1 MVIDQF
7 SSGLSALSIGS
18 SAVPPASRKVCEHYK
33 KPSDSSMTETA
44 CDLLSPLVINDEA
57 FTIVDLSKML
67 DHQQLAKLPYSI
79 RILLENVARCSPQSL
94 PSVLARAIGQGPDCE
109 VPFQPNRL
117 MFHDTTCLPALADF
131 AGMRDVVAEL
141 GGDPQ
146 AMNPLI
152 PAVLTIDHSV
162 IVERF
167 AQADAVEQNLDI
179 DFRRNSER
187 YRFIKWAQKSLDNF
201 GVIPPGTG
209 IIHQMNM
216 EALAQVVWE
225 TPGENG
231 ERLLHPDDMVA
242 TDSHTPMINAI
253 GVLGWGVGGLEGQ
266 AAMVGEPVPISF
278 PKVIGIRVT
287 NALRPGVT
295 ATDLSL
301 HVAEILRKRSVVGK
315 FVEFTGPGLSTLSWA
330 ARGTVSN
337 MAPEYGATVV
347 FFPFDDETLAYLALS
362 GRPAKLRE
370 QVVGYMSAQPLWRR
384 DELPEPEFDELIEL
398 DLASIE
404 PSVAG
409 PHQPHQR
416 QPLSKAGASFHE
428 EVLGAGKLIDAPQ
441 AQRFLEPSFGESI
454 THGAVV
460 MSAITS
466 CTNTANPAQMIQA
479 GLLARKARSLG
490 LQRKPWVK
498 TSLSPGSQVV
508 ADYLAEAGLLED
520 FSALGFDLAGFG
532 CMTCIGNSGKLEEHV
547 ETFADQGL
555 KGVVVLSGNRN
566 FEGRVNPKVPAGYL
580 ASPALC
586 VAYAIA
592 GTIDIDLTSQPLA
605 EDAEGNAVY
614 LHDLMPSDAEIAAQV
629 AEVVK
634 PEFFQQRLATVWEG
648 THHWQALS
656 AEGSVQFPWSPESTY
671 LRRPQYLADI
681 QAEPKASLAISGAR
695 ALMVLGDNVTTDHI
709 SPAGAIP
716 ANSLAGQWLLE
727 RGEDPQDLNQYS
739 TRRSNH
745 EVMLR
750 GAFTNKSVKN
760 RLLGESQP
768 GQGAWAWNADHSEC
782 LPLYEAAKSYAAQN
796 TPMVVF
802 AGINYGAGSSRD
814 WAAKAQALLGVKAVV
829 AQSIERIHR
838 SNLIGMGVLPL
849 VFQPG
854 QCADDLRLNG
864 SEQFDFVG
872 LDELVV
878 GENPI
883 SLIIRRAEGHRDE
896 VKVIARIDS
905 QQEVRYLSNGG
916 VLPFVIRKVVART
929 RR

>member
-1 MVIDQF
+1 
-7 SSGLSALSIGS
+7 
-18 SAVPPASRKVCEHYK
+18 
-33 KPSDSSMTETA
+33 MTETA
-44 CDLLSPLVINDEA
+44 CDLFSPLVINDEA

-67 DHQQLAKLPYSI
+67 DHDQLAKLPYSI
-79 RILLENVARCSPQSL
+79 RILLENVARCSPQAL
-94 PSVLARAIGQGPDCE
+94 RSVLARAIGQGPDCE

-167 AQADAVEQNLDI
+167 AEADAVEQNLDI

-216 EALAQVVWE
+216 EALAHVVWQ
-225 TPGENG
+225 TPGANG

-301 HVAEILRKRSVVGK
+301 HVAEILRQRSVVGK

-347 FFPFDDETLAYLALS
+347 FFPFDNETLAYLELS
-362 GRPAKLRE
+362 GRSAKLRE
-370 QVVGYMSAQPLWRR
+370 QVVSYMSAQPLWRR

-416 QPLSKAGASFHE
+416 QPLSRAGASFHE

-441 AQRFLEPSFGESI
+441 EQRFFEPSFGQPI

-547 ETFADQGL
+547 EAFADQGL

-592 GTIDIDLTSQPLA
+592 GSIDVDLTTQPLA
-605 EDAEGNAVY
+605 TDAEGQPVY
-614 LHDLMPSDAEIAAQV
+614 LHDLMPSDTEITAQV
-629 AEVVK
+629 ARVVK
-634 PEFFQQRLATVWEG
+634 PEFFQQRLATVWDG

-656 AEGSVQFPWSPESTY
+656 AEGSVQFPWSPQSTY

-681 QAEPKASLAISGAR
+681 QAEPKASLAINGAR

-782 LPLYEAAKSYAAQN
+782 LPLYEAAKSYAAQH

-854 QCADDLRLNG
+854 KSVDDLRLEGN
-864 SEQFDFVG
+864 EQFDFIG

-878 GENPI
+878 GQNEI
-883 SLIIRRAEGHRDE
+883 GLIIRRADGRRDE
-896 VKVIARIDS
+896 VTVIARIDS

-929 RR
+929 RQ

>member
-1 MVIDQF
+1 MTQTARDLMSTLEIDRTQF
-7 SSGLSALSIGS
+7 AYIDL
-18 SAVPPASRKVCEHYK
+18 K
-33 KPSDSSMTETA
+33 K
-44 CDLLSPLVINDEA
+44 LLS
-57 FTIVDLSKML
+57 TS
-67 DHQQLAKLPYSI
+67 QLQRLPYSI
-79 RILLENVARCSPQSL
+79 RILLENVARCSPEAL
-94 PSVLARAIGQGPDCE
+94 ESVLARAIGDGPDCE

-141 GGDPQ
+141 GGDPS

-162 IVERF
+162 IVESY
-167 AQADAVEQNLDI
+167 ADADAVEQNLDI

-216 EALAQVVWE
+216 EALAKVVWE
-225 TPGENG
+225 SRTDDGR
-231 ERLLHPDDMVA
+231 RLLHPDDMVA

-278 PKVIGIRVT
+278 PQVIGIRVT

-315 FVEFTGPGLSTLSWA
+315 FVEFTGPGLSTLGWA

-347 FFPFDDETLAYLALS
+347 FFPFDDQTHSYMQLS
-362 GRPAKLRE
+362 GRSPELCLQAAT
-370 QVVGYMSAQPLWRR
+370 YMHAQDLYRSN
-384 DELPEPEFDELIEL
+384 ELPEPSFDELIDL

-409 PHQPHQR
+409 PYQPHQR
-416 QPLSKAGASFHE
+416 QALSKSGSSFRD
-428 EVLGAGKLIDAPQ
+428 EVLGGGNLIAGPSVEQ
-441 AQRFLEPSFGESI
+441 YFEPSFGEPI

-460 MSAITS
+460 ISAITS

-479 GLLARKARSLG
+479 GLLARNARRLG
-490 LQRKPWVK
+490 LNRKPWVK

-508 ADYLAEAGLLED
+508 SDYLAEAGLLED

-547 ETFADQGL
+547 EVFADQGL

-586 VAYAIA
+586 VAFAIA
-592 GTIDIDLTSQPLA
+592 GTIEVDLTSEPLGH
-605 EDAEGNAVY
+605 DGKGNPVF
-614 LHDLMPSDAEIAAQV
+614 LHDLLPSDEEVAALAAQ
-629 AEVVK
+629 VVK
-634 PEFFQQRLATVWEG
+634 PEFFQQRLATVWNG

-656 AEGSVQFPWSPESTY
+656 AEGSVQFPWDPRSTY

-681 QAEPKASLAISGAR
+681 QAEPKTSLAIKGAR
-695 ALMVLGDNVTTDHI
+695 PLMVLGDNVTTDHI

-716 ANSLAGQWLLE
+716 ASSLAGQWLLE

-750 GAFTNKSVKN
+750 GAFTNKTVKN
-760 RLLGESQP
+760 QLLGESQP
-768 GQGAWAWNADHSEC
+768 GSGGWAWNADHSEC
-782 LPLYEAAKSYAAQN
+782 LPLYEAAQTYAG
-796 TPMVVF
+796 TPMIMF

-829 AQSIERIHR
+829 ARSIERIHR

-849 VFQPG
+849 VFKQG
-854 QCADDLRLNG
+854 QSVADLNLDG
-864 SEQFDFVG
+864 SEHFDFVG

-878 GENPI
+878 GENRI
-883 SLIIRRAEGHRDE
+883 GLEVVRVDGARDQFE
-896 VKVIARIDS
+896 LIARFDS
-905 QQEVRYLSNGG
+905 LQEIRYLTNGG
-916 VLPFVIRKVVART
+916 VLPYVIRKVVKRT
-929 RR
+929 RG

>member
-1 MVIDQF
+1 MANHND
-7 SSGLSALSIGS
+7 
-18 SAVPPASRKVCEHYK
+18 K
-33 KPSDSSMTETA
+33 KPSDTRMTDTA
-44 CDLLSPLVINDEA
+44 RDLMSTLEIDQAQFVYIDLKKLLSA
-57 FTIVDLSKML
+57 S
-67 DHQQLAKLPYSI
+67 QLQRLPYSI
-79 RILLENVARCSPQSL
+79 RILLENVARCTPDAL
-94 PSVLARAIGQGPDCE
+94 APVLARAIGQGPDCE

-141 GGDPQ
+141 GGDPS
-146 AMNPLI
+146 AMNPQI

-162 IVERF
+162 IVERY
-167 AQADAVEQNLDI
+167 AEVDAVEQNLDI

-216 EALAQVVWE
+216 EALAKVVWE
-225 TPGENG
+225 SRTEDGQ
-231 ERLLHPDDMVA
+231 RLLHPDDMVA

-266 AAMVGEPVPISF
+266 AAMVGEPVPINF
-278 PKVIGIRVT
+278 PKVIGLRVV

-301 HVAEILRKRSVVGK
+301 HVAEILRQRSVVGK
-315 FVEFTGPGLSTLSWA
+315 FVEFTGPGLSSLGWA
-330 ARGTVSN
+330 ARGTVAN

-347 FFPFDDETLAYLALS
+347 FFPFDDQTLDYLQLT
-362 GRPAKLRE
+362 GRSAELCL
-370 QVVGYMSAQPLWRR
+370 QAATYMHTQGLHRR
-384 DELPEPEFDELIEL
+384 DDLPEPEFDELIEL
-398 DLASIE
+398 DLTSIE

-409 PHQPHQR
+409 PYQPHQR
-416 QPLSKAGASFHE
+416 QPLSAAGASFRE
-428 EVLGAGKLIDAPQ
+428 QVLGGANLIAGPSEQ
-441 AQRFLEPSFGESI
+441 QFFEPTFKTPIS
-454 THGAVV
+454 HGAVV
-460 MSAITS
+460 LSAITS

-479 GLLARKARSLG
+479 GLLARNARRLG

-508 ADYLAEAGLLED
+508 ADYLAEADLLQD

-532 CMTCIGNSGKLEEHV
+532 CMTCIGNSGKLEAHV
-547 ETFADQGL
+547 EAFADQGL

-586 VAYAIA
+586 VAFAIA
-592 GTIDIDLTSQPLA
+592 GRIDTDLTREALG
-605 EDAEGNAVY
+605 EDANGKPIY
-614 LHDLMPSDAEIAAQV
+614 LHDLMPSDNEV
-629 AEVVK
+629 AGLVTQVVK
-634 PEFFQQRLATVWEG
+634 PEFFRQRLATVWEG

-656 AEGSVQFPWSPESTY
+656 AEGSVQFPWDAASTY
-671 LRRPQYLADI
+671 LRRPQYLAEVKA
-681 QAEPKASLAISGAR
+681 QANPSLAIHSAR

-716 ANSLAGQWLLE
+716 ADSLAGQWLLE

-750 GAFTNKSVKN
+750 GAFTNKSVRN
-760 RLLGESQP
+760 RLVGDLQP
-768 GQGAWAWNADHSEC
+768 GVGAWAWNADHSQC
-782 LPLYEAAKSYAAQN
+782 LPLFEAAQSYAG
-796 TPMVVF
+796 TPLVVF

-814 WAAKAQALLGVKAVV
+814 WAAKAQALLGVRAVV
-829 AQSIERIHR
+829 ARSIERIHR

-849 VFQPG
+849 LFPQG
-854 QCADDLRLNG
+854 QGVDDLQLDG
-864 SEQFDFVG
+864 SERFDFIG
-872 LDELVV
+872 LDELTV
-878 GENPI
+878 GENR
-883 SLIIRRAEGHRDE
+883 IRLQILRADGRRDE
-896 VKVIARIDS
+896 AELVARLDS
-905 QQEVRYLSNGG
+905 QQEIRYLANGG
-916 VLPFVIRKVVART
+916 VLPYVIRKVVQRT
-929 RR
+929 RA

>member
-1 MVIDQF
+1 
-7 SSGLSALSIGS
+7 
-18 SAVPPASRKVCEHYK
+18 
-33 KPSDSSMTETA
+33 MTETA
-44 CDLLSPLVINDEA
+44 CDLFSPLVIKDDA
-57 FTIVDLSKML
+57 FTIIDLSKML
-67 DHQQLAKLPYSI
+67 DHDQLAKLPYSI
-79 RILLENVARCSPQSL
+79 RILLENVARCSPQAL

-162 IVERF
+162 IVERY
-167 AQADAVEQNLDI
+167 AEADAVEQNLDI

-225 TPGENG
+225 SRGENG

-287 NALRPGVT
+287 NSLLPGVT

-347 FFPFDDETLAYLALS
+347 FFPFDNETLAYLELS
-362 GRPAKLRE
+362 GRSAKLRE
-370 QVVGYMSAQPLWRR
+370 QVIAYMSKQPLWRR
-384 DELPEPEFDELIEL
+384 DELQEPQFDELIEL

-416 QPLSKAGASFHE
+416 QPLSNAAASFRD
-428 EVLGAGKLIDAPQ
+428 EVLGGGKLINAPQ
-441 AQRFLEPSFGESI
+441 EQSFNEPSFGQAI

-479 GLLARKARSLG
+479 GLLARKARALG

-508 ADYLAEAGLLED
+508 ADYLAEANLLED

-592 GTIDIDLTSQPLA
+592 GTIDIDLTSQPLG
-605 EDAEGNAVY
+605 EDSNGNLVY
-614 LHDLMPSDAEIAAQV
+614 LHDLMPSEAEIAAQV
-629 AEVVK
+629 AQVVK
-634 PEFFQQRLATVWEG
+634 PEFFQHRLATVWDG

-681 QAEPKASLAISGAR
+681 QADPKASLAISGAR

-716 ANSLAGQWLLE
+716 ASSLAGKWLLE

-760 RLLGESQP
+760 RLLGEQQP
-768 GQGAWAWNADHSEC
+768 GLGAWAWNADHSEC
-782 LPLYEAAKSYAAQN
+782 LPLYEAAKSYAAQQ

-849 VFQPG
+849 VFKAG
-854 QCADDLRLNG
+854 QSVDDLQLDG
-864 SEQFDFVG
+864 SEQFDFLG
-872 LDELVV
+872 LDDLTV
-878 GENPI
+878 GENVI
-883 SLIIRRAEGHRDE
+883 ALNIHRADGRCDQFE
-896 VKVIARIDS
+896 VIARVDS
-905 QQEVRYLSNGG
+905 QQEVRYLTNGG
-916 VLPFVIRKVVART
+916 VLPFVIRKVVARS

>member
-1 MVIDQF
+1 
-7 SSGLSALSIGS
+7 
-18 SAVPPASRKVCEHYK
+18 
-33 KPSDSSMTETA
+33 MTETA
-44 CDLLSPLVINDEA
+44 RDLLSSLVIDQQVFA
-57 FTIVDLSKML
+57 YVDLDKL
-67 DHQQLAKLPYSI
+67 LGPEQLARLPYSI
-79 RILLENVARCSPQSL
+79 RILLENVARCSPRAL
-94 PSVLARAIGQGPDCE
+94 PSVLLRAIGEGPVCE

-162 IVERF
+162 IVEHY
-167 AQADAVEQNLDI
+167 AQADAVEANLDI

-216 EALAQVVWE
+216 EVLARVVWE
-225 TPGENG
+225 SRSADGR
-231 ERLLHPDDMVA
+231 RLLHPDDMVA

-278 PKVIGIRVT
+278 PEVIGIRLR

-295 ATDLSL
+295 ATDLAL
-301 HVAEILRKRSVVGK
+301 HVAEILRRRSVVGK
-315 FVEFTGPGLSTLSWA
+315 FVEFTGPGLSTLGWA
-330 ARGTVSN
+330 ARGTVAN

-347 FFPFDDETLAYLALS
+347 FFPFDDETLNYLELS
-362 GRPAKLRE
+362 GRPDELRR
-370 QVVGYMSAQPLWRR
+370 QIMAYMKAQPLWRR
-384 DELPEPEFDELIEL
+384 DDLPEPQFDELIEL
-398 DLASIE
+398 DLASLE

-416 QPLSKAGASFHE
+416 QSLADAGASFRKA
-428 EVLGAGKLIDAPQ
+428 VLGGEGLIAGPA
-441 AQRFLEPSFGESI
+441 AQSFFEPSFGEAI
-454 THGAVV
+454 GHGAVV
-460 MSAITS
+460 MAAITS
-466 CTNTANPAQMIQA
+466 CTNTANPSLMIQA
-479 GLLARKARSLG
+479 GLLARRARQLG
-490 LQRKPWVK
+490 LQPKPWVK
-498 TSLSPGSQVV
+498 TSLSPGSRVV

-520 FSALGFDLAGFG
+520 FAALGFDLAGFG
-532 CMTCIGNSGKLEEHV
+532 CMTCIGNSGKLQTHV
-547 ETFADQGL
+547 EDFADQGL

-592 GTIDIDLTSQPLA
+592 GRIDIDLTRDPLGMGADGQPI
-605 EDAEGNAVY
+605 Y
-614 LHDLMPSDAEIAAQV
+614 LHDLMPTDAAVAGQV
-629 AEVVK
+629 ARVVR
-634 PEFFQQRLATVWEG
+634 PEFFRQRLASVWDG
-648 THHWQALS
+648 SHHWQALS
-656 AEGSVQFPWSPESTY
+656 AEGSVRFAWSAQSTY

-681 QAEPKASLAISGAR
+681 QAQAKASLAIEGAR
-695 ALMVLGDNVTTDHI
+695 VLMVLGDNVTTDHI

-716 ANSLAGQWLLE
+716 ATSLAGQWLLAH
-727 RGEDPQDLNQYS
+727 GEDPQDLNQYS

-760 RLLGESQP
+760 RLLGDEQP
-768 GQGAWAWNADHSEC
+768 GQGAWAWTADRQQC
-782 LPLYEAAKSYAAQN
+782 LPLYEAAKSYAAEG
-796 TPMVVF
+796 TPLVVF

-829 AQSIERIHR
+829 ARSIERIHR
-838 SNLIGMGVLPL
+838 SNLIGMGVIPL
-849 VFQPG
+849 QFREG
-854 QCADDLRLNG
+854 QGVDDLRLDG
-864 SEQFDFVG
+864 SEQLDFLG
-872 LDELVV
+872 LDDLQV
-878 GENPI
+878 GDNPVTL
-883 SLIIRRAEGHRDE
+883 LIHRASGGRQEIGLG
-896 VKVIARIDS
+896 VRIDS
-905 QQEVRYLSNGG
+905 LQEVRYLRNGG
-916 VLPFVIRKVVART
+916 VLPYVIRKVVART
-929 RR
+929 KS

>member
-1 MVIDQF
+1 MARAYLNHLD
-7 SSGLSALSIGS
+7 IGS
-18 SAVPPASRKVCEHYK
+18 QRFAYVDLTR
-33 KPSDSSMTETA
+33 
-44 CDLLSPLVINDEA
+44 LLSPAE
-57 FTIVDLSKML
+57 LSR
-67 DHQQLAKLPYSI
+67 LPYSI
-79 RILLENVARCSPQSL
+79 RILLENVARCAPDSL
-94 PSVLARAIGQGPDCE
+94 APVLARALGQGPDCE
-109 VPFQPNRL
+109 VPFKPNRL

-141 GGDPQ
+141 GGDPR

-162 IVERF
+162 IVEHY
-167 AQADAVEQNLDI
+167 AEADAVERNLDI

-209 IIHQMNM
+209 ILHQMNM
-216 EALAQVVWE
+216 ETLAKVVWE
-225 TPGENG
+225 TPTEDGQVM
-231 ERLLHPDDMVA
+231 LHPDDMVA

-253 GVLGWGVGGLEGQ
+253 GVLAWGVGGLEGQ

-278 PKVIGIRVT
+278 PKVIGIRLS

-301 HVAEILRKRSVVGK
+301 HVAEILRQRSVVGK
-315 FVEFTGPGLSTLSWA
+315 FVEFTGPGVSSLGWA

-347 FFPFDDETLAYLALS
+347 FFPFDDETLAYLELS
-362 GRPAKLRE
+362 GRSPELCRKVAA
-370 QVVGYMSAQPLWRR
+370 YMNAQPLWRH
-384 DELPEPEFDELIEL
+384 DGDAEPAFDELIEL

-416 QPLSKAGASFHE
+416 QPLSAAAASFHR
-428 EVLGAGKLIDAPQ
+428 EVLGGDSLIVGPS
-441 AQRFLEPSFGESI
+441 AQWFDEPSFGEPI

-460 MSAITS
+460 ISAITS

-479 GLLARKARSLG
+479 GLLARKARELG
-490 LQRKPWVK
+490 LKRKPWVK
-498 TSLSPGSQVV
+498 TSLSPGSRVV
-508 ADYLAEAGLLED
+508 ADYLGEADLLED

-532 CMTCIGNSGKLEEHV
+532 CMTCIGNSGQLEEHV
-547 ETFADQGL
+547 ERFADQGL

-586 VAYAIA
+586 VAYALA
-592 GTIDIDLTSQPLA
+592 GTIDIDLQSQPLA
-605 EDAEGNAVY
+605 RTAEGREIY
-614 LHDLMPSDAEIAAQV
+614 LRDLMPSDEEV
-629 AEVVK
+629 ALLQGRVVK
-634 PEFFQQRLATVWEG
+634 PAFFQQRLAEVWDG

-656 AEGSVQFPWSPESTY
+656 AEGSVQFPWSPDSTY
-671 LRRPQYLADI
+671 LRRPRYLEQI
-681 QAEPKASLAISGAR
+681 QAAPKASLAIRDAR
-695 ALMVLGDNVTTDHI
+695 VLMVLGDNVTTDHI

-716 ANSLAGQWLLE
+716 ADSLAGRWLLK

-750 GAFTNKSVKN
+750 GAFTNRSVQN
-760 RLLGESQP
+760 RLFGDDQP
-768 GQGAWAWNADHSEC
+768 GSSAWAWNAARTER
-782 LPLYEAAKSYAAQN
+782 LPLYHAAESYQG
-796 TPMVVF
+796 TPLVVF

-814 WAAKAQALLGVKAVV
+814 WAAKAQALLGVRAVV
-829 AQSIERIHR
+829 ARSIERIHR
-838 SNLIGMGVLPL
+838 SNLIGMGVAPL
-849 VFQPG
+849 LFKAG
-854 QCADDLRLNG
+854 QQVEDLQLDG
-864 SEQFDFVG
+864 SEQLDFLG
-872 LDELVV
+872 LDELGV
-878 GENPI
+878 GHNAI
-883 SLIIRRAEGHRDE
+883 TLVIRRAGAEAQQVELDLRL
-896 VKVIARIDS
+896 DS
-905 QQEVRYLSNGG
+905 QQEIRYLANGG
-916 VLPFVIRKVVART
+916 VLPYVIRKVVART
-929 RR
+929 A

>member
-1 MVIDQF
+1 
-7 SSGLSALSIGS
+7 
-18 SAVPPASRKVCEHYK
+18 
-33 KPSDSSMTETA
+33 
-44 CDLLSPLVINDEA
+44 
-57 FTIVDLSKML
+57 
-67 DHQQLAKLPYSI
+67 
-79 RILLENVARCSPQSL
+79 
-94 PSVLARAIGQGPDCE
+94 
-109 VPFQPNRL
+109 
-117 MFHDTTCLPALADF
+117 
-131 AGMRDVVAEL
+131 MRDVVAEL
-141 GGDPQ
+141 GGDPS

-162 IVERF
+162 IVEHY
-167 AQADAVEQNLDI
+167 AETDAVEQNLDI

-216 EALAQVVWE
+216 EALAKVVWE
-225 TPGENG
+225 SRTEDGQ
-231 ERLLHPDDMVA
+231 RLIHPDDMVA

-266 AAMVGEPVPISF
+266 AAMVGEPVPINF
-278 PKVIGIRVT
+278 PQVIGFRVT

-315 FVEFTGPGLSTLSWA
+315 FVEFTGPGLTTLSWA

-347 FFPFDDETLAYLALS
+347 FFPFDDQTLDYMKLS
-362 GRPAKLRE
+362 GRSPELCQQAST
-370 QVVGYMSAQPLWRR
+370 YMDVQNLHRR
-384 DELPEPEFDELIEL
+384 DALPEPQFDELIEL

-409 PHQPHQR
+409 PYQPHQR
-416 QPLSKAGASFHE
+416 QPLSRSGASFQE
-428 EVLGAGKLIDAPQ
+428 EVMGGGNLIAGPKS
-441 AQRFLEPSFGESI
+441 AQFFEPSFEEPI

-460 MSAITS
+460 ISAITS

-479 GLLARKARSLG
+479 GLVARTARRLG

-508 ADYLAEAGLLED
+508 ADYLAEADLLQD
-520 FSALGFDLAGFG
+520 FSALGFELAGFG

-547 ETFADQGL
+547 EAFADQGL

-586 VAYAIA
+586 VAFAIA
-592 GTIDIDLTSQPLA
+592 GTIDLDLNREPLGQDRA
-605 EDAEGNAVY
+605 GNPVY
-614 LHDLMPSDAEIAAQV
+614 LRDLMPTDEEVAAMAAQ
-629 AEVVK
+629 VVK

-656 AEGSVQFPWSPESTY
+656 AEGSVQFPWDPRSTY

-681 QAEPKASLAISGAR
+681 QAEPKSSLAIQGAR
-695 ALMVLGDNVTTDHI
+695 PLMILGDNVTTDHI

-716 ANSLAGQWLLE
+716 ANSLAGKWLLE

-768 GQGAWAWNADHSEC
+768 GVGAWAWNADHSQC
-782 LPLYEAAKSYAAQN
+782 LPLYEAAQSYAG
-796 TPMVVF
+796 TPLVVF

-814 WAAKAQALLGVKAVV
+814 WAAKAQALLGVRAVV
-829 AQSIERIHR
+829 ARSIERIHR

-849 VFQPG
+849 LFQEG
-854 QCADDLRLNG
+854 QGVDDLQLDG
-864 SEQFDFVG
+864 TEHFDFVG
-872 LDELVV
+872 LDELAV
-878 GENPI
+878 GENQVRMEI
-883 SLIIRRAEGHRDE
+883 QGAEGRRE
-896 VKVIARIDS
+896 QVELIARFDS
-905 QQEVRYLSNGG
+905 LQEIRYLTNGG
-916 VLPFVIRKVVART
+916 VLPYVIRKVVKRT
-929 RR
+929 AG

>member
-1 MVIDQF
+1 
-7 SSGLSALSIGS
+7 
-18 SAVPPASRKVCEHYK
+18 
-33 KPSDSSMTETA
+33 MTETA
-44 CDLLSPLVINDEA
+44 RDLMSTLEIDQA
-57 FTIVDLSKML
+57 QFTYVDLKKLLNPS
-67 DHQQLAKLPYSI
+67 QLQRLPFSI
-79 RILLENVARCSPQSL
+79 RILLENVARCTPQAL
-94 PSVLARAIGQGPDCE
+94 QPVLARALGQGPDCE

-141 GGDPQ
+141 GGDPA
-146 AMNPLI
+146 AMNPQI

-167 AQADAVEQNLDI
+167 AEPEAVEQNLDI

-216 EALAQVVWE
+216 EALAKVVWE
-225 TPGENG
+225 SRTEDGQ
-231 ERLLHPDDMVA
+231 RLLHPDDMVA

-266 AAMVGEPVPISF
+266 AAMVGEPVPINF
-278 PKVIGIRVT
+278 PQVIGFRVT

-301 HVAEILRKRSVVGK
+301 HVAQILRQRSVVGK
-315 FVEFTGPGLSTLSWA
+315 FVEFTGPGLTTLSWA

-347 FFPFDDETLAYLALS
+347 FFPFDDQTLDYLRLT
-362 GRPAKLRE
+362 GRSAELCL
-370 QVVGYMSAQPLWRR
+370 QAASYMHAQDLHRR
-384 DELPEPEFDELIEL
+384 DDQPEPQFDELIEL
-398 DLASIE
+398 DLATIE

-409 PHQPHQR
+409 PYQPHQR
-416 QPLSKAGASFHE
+416 QPLSRSGASFQE
-428 EVLGAGKLIDAPQ
+428 QVLGNGNLIAGPKAEQ
-441 AQRFLEPSFGESI
+441 FFEPSFGTPIS
-454 THGAVV
+454 HGAVV
-460 MSAITS
+460 ISAITS

-479 GLLARKARSLG
+479 GLLARNARRLG

-508 ADYLAEAGLLED
+508 ADYLAEADLLQD

-532 CMTCIGNSGKLEEHV
+532 CMTCIGNSGKLETHV
-547 ETFADQGL
+547 EAFADQGL

-586 VAYAIA
+586 VAFAIA
-592 GTIDIDLTSQPLA
+592 GTVEVDLTREALGHDSA
-605 EDAEGNAVY
+605 GNPVY
-614 LHDLMPSDAEIAAQV
+614 LHDLMPSDEEVATLAAR
-629 AEVVK
+629 VVK
-634 PEFFQQRLATVWEG
+634 PEFFRQRLATVWDG

-656 AEGSVQFPWSPESTY
+656 AEGSVQFPWDARSTY

-681 QAEPKASLAISGAR
+681 QAEPKASLAIQGAR
-695 ALMVLGDNVTTDHI
+695 PLMVLGDNVTTDHI

-716 ANSLAGQWLLE
+716 ANSQAGEWLLA

-750 GAFTNKSVKN
+750 GAFTNKSVRN
-760 RLLGESQP
+760 RLLGEQQP
-768 GQGAWAWNADHSEC
+768 GPGAWAWNADHSLC
-782 LPLYEAAKSYAAQN
+782 LPLYDAAQSYAG

-814 WAAKAQALLGVKAVV
+814 WAAKAQALLGVRAVV
-829 AQSIERIHR
+829 ARSIERIHR

-849 VFQPG
+849 LFKGGESV
-854 QCADDLRLNG
+854 DDLQLDG
-864 SEQFDFVG
+864 SEHFDFVG
-872 LDELVV
+872 LDELSV
-878 GENPI
+878 GENR
-883 SLIIRRAEGHRDE
+883 IRLLVQRQDGRRDE
-896 VKVIARIDS
+896 AELIARIDS
-905 QQEVRYLSNGG
+905 QQEIRYLVNGG
-916 VLPFVIRKVVART
+916 VLPYVIRKVVKRT
-929 RR
+929 RS

>member
-1 MVIDQF
+1 
-7 SSGLSALSIGS
+7 
-18 SAVPPASRKVCEHYK
+18 
-33 KPSDSSMTETA
+33 MTETA
-44 CDLLSPLVINDEA
+44 RDLLSTLVIDRQDFA
-57 FTIVDLSKML
+57 YVDLHKLL
-67 DHQQLAKLPYSI
+67 DAAQIERLPYSI
-79 RILLENVARCSPQSL
+79 RILLENVARCSPEAL
-94 PSVLARAIGQGPDCE
+94 PSVLARAIGKGPSCE

-141 GGDPQ
+141 GGEPQ

-162 IVERF
+162 IVERY
-167 AQADAVEQNLDI
+167 AEADAVERNLDI

-216 EALAQVVWE
+216 EALAKVVWE
-225 TPGENG
+225 SPASDGR
-231 ERLLHPDDMVA
+231 RLLHPDDMVA

-278 PKVIGIRVT
+278 PDVIGIRVT

-295 ATDLSL
+295 ATDLAL
-301 HVAEILRKRSVVGK
+301 HVAEILRRRSVVGK
-315 FVEFTGPGLSTLSWA
+315 FVEFTGPGLSTLGWA
-330 ARGTVSN
+330 ARGTVAN

-347 FFPFDDETLAYLALS
+347 FFPFDDETLNYLELS
-362 GRPAKLRE
+362 GRSAELRR
-370 QVVGYMSAQPLWRR
+370 QVVAYMKAQPLWRQ
-384 DELPEPEFDELIEL
+384 DHLPEPQFDELIEL
-398 DLASIE
+398 DLASLE

-416 QPLSKAGASFHE
+416 QSLSAAGASFRR
-428 EVLGAGKLIDAPQ
+428 EVLGGEGLIAGPATQ
-441 AQRFLEPSFGESI
+441 EFFEPSFGEPIS
-454 THGAVV
+454 HGAVV

-466 CTNTANPAQMIQA
+466 CTNTANPSLMIQA
-479 GLLARKARSLG
+479 GLLARRARERG

-498 TSLSPGSQVV
+498 TSLSPGSRVV

-547 ETFADQGL
+547 EDFAEQGL

-592 GTIDIDLTSQPLA
+592 GRIDIDLTRDALGEDTDGQP
-605 EDAEGNAVY
+605 VF
-614 LHDLMPSDAEIAAQV
+614 LHDLMPADADVAEQV
-629 AEVVK
+629 ARVVR
-634 PEFFQQRLATVWEG
+634 PEYFQQRLATVWDG

-656 AEGSVQFPWSPESTY
+656 AEGSVQFPWSPQSTY

-681 QAEPKASLAISGAR
+681 QAEARDSLAIAGAR

-727 RGEDPQDLNQYS
+727 RGEDPRDLNQYS

-750 GAFTNKSVKN
+750 GAFTNKSVQN
-760 RLLGESQP
+760 HLLTVQP
-768 GQGAWAWNADHSEC
+768 GQGAWARTADGADV
-782 LPLYEAAKSYAAQN
+782 LPLYEAAKSYAG
-796 TPMVVF
+796 TPLVVF

-829 AQSIERIHR
+829 ARSIERIHR
-838 SNLIGMGVLPL
+838 SNLIGMGVIPL
-849 VFQPG
+849 QFRDG
-854 QCADDLRLNG
+854 QSVDDLRLDG
-864 SEQFDFVG
+864 SEALDFVG
-872 LDELVV
+872 LDDLQVGDNPVLLV
-878 GENPI
+878 
-883 SLIIRRAEGHRDE
+883 IRRAGGERDE
-896 VKVIARIDS
+896 VQVGVRIDS
-905 QQEVRYLSNGG
+905 LQEVRYLRNGG
-916 VLPFVIRKVVART
+916 VLPYVIRKVVART
-929 RR
+929 MASR

>member
-1 MVIDQF
+1 MTEPARDLLNHLVIDNERF
-7 SSGLSALSIGS
+7 AY
-18 SAVPPASRKVCEHYK
+18 V
-33 KPSDSSMTETA
+33 
-44 CDLLSPLVINDEA
+44 DLHRMLSPSQV
-57 FTIVDLSKML
+57 V
-67 DHQQLAKLPYSI
+67 KLPYSI
-79 RILLENVARCSPQSL
+79 RILLENVARCSPEAL

-162 IVERF
+162 IVESY
-167 AQADAVEQNLDI
+167 AEADAVEQNLDI

-225 TPGENG
+225 TPMENG
-231 ERLLHPDDMVA
+231 QRMLHPDDMVA

-287 NALRPGVT
+287 NIMRPGVT

-301 HVAEILRKRSVVGK
+301 HVAEILRKRAVVGK
-315 FVEFTGPGLSTLSWA
+315 FVEFAGPGLSTLSWA

-347 FFPFDDETLAYLALS
+347 FFPFDTETLSYLKLTGRSAALCE
-362 GRPAKLRE
+362 K
-370 QVVGYMSAQPLWRR
+370 VVGYMSAQPLWRR
-384 DELPEPEFDELIEL
+384 DDLVEPQFDELIEL
-398 DLASIE
+398 DLADIE

-416 QPLSKAGASFHE
+416 QRLANAAASFRND
-428 EVLGAGKLIDAPQ
+428 VMGGATLIAGPAEQ
-441 AQRFLEPSFGESI
+441 QFFEPAFHQPI

-460 MSAITS
+460 MAAITS
-466 CTNTANPAQMIQA
+466 CTNTANPSQMIQA
-479 GLLARKARSLG
+479 GLLARKARELG
-490 LQRKPWVK
+490 LKRKPWVK

-508 ADYLAEAGLLED
+508 ADYLAEACLLED

-532 CMTCIGNSGKLEEHV
+532 CMTCIGNSGKLQEHV
-547 ETFADQGL
+547 EAFADQGL

-592 GTIDIDLTSQPLA
+592 GTIDIDLESQPLGQSRNG
-605 EDAEGNAVY
+605 EPVY
-614 LHDLMPSDAEIAAQV
+614 LRDLMPSDAEVSAQV
-629 AEVVK
+629 IEVVK
-634 PEFFQQRLATVWEG
+634 PEFFQQRLAKVWDG

-656 AEGSVQFPWSPESTY
+656 AEGSVQFPWSPDSTY
-671 LRRPQYLADI
+671 LRRPEYLAGI
-681 QAEPKASLAISGAR
+681 KAEPKTSLAISGAR
-695 ALMVLGDNVTTDHI
+695 VLMVLGDNITTDHI

-716 ANSLAGQWLLE
+716 AKSLAGQWLLE

-750 GAFTNKSVKN
+750 GAFTNKTVKN
-760 RLLGESQP
+760 LLLGDEQP
-768 GQGAWAWNADHSEC
+768 GQGGWAWNADHSEC
-782 LPLYEAAKSYAAQN
+782 LPLYLASKSYTDQQ
-796 TPMVVF
+796 TPMVMF

-814 WAAKAQALLGVKAVV
+814 WAAKAQALLGVKAVI
-829 AQSIERIHR
+829 ARSIERIHR
-838 SNLIGMGVLPL
+838 SNLIGMGVIPL
-849 VFQPG
+849 QFKSGMGVEDLQLQGSEHLDFLG
-854 QCADDLRLNG
+854 LDDLA
-864 SEQFDFVG
+864 
-872 LDELVV
+872 V
-878 GENPI
+878 GENSVTLTI
-883 SLIIRRAEGHRDE
+883 NRTTGDQQHVELAM
-896 VKVIARIDS
+896 RIDS
-905 QQEVRYLSNGG
+905 LQEIRYLTNGG
-916 VLPFVIRKVVART
+916 VLPYVIRKVVART
-929 RR
+929 HSPAPTGLVSAAEPAN

>member
-1 MVIDQF
+1 
-7 SSGLSALSIGS
+7 
-18 SAVPPASRKVCEHYK
+18 
-33 KPSDSSMTETA
+33 MTEIAT
-44 CDLLSPLVINDEA
+44 DLLNTLEVEGEQFA
-57 FTIVDLSKML
+57 YVDLHKML
-67 DHQQLAKLPYSI
+67 TPAQIAKLPYSI
-79 RILLENVARCSPQSL
+79 RILLENVARCTPEAL
-94 PSVLARAIGQGPDCE
+94 PSVLARALGEGPDCE

-141 GGDPQ
+141 GGDPKS
-146 AMNPLI
+146 MNPLI

-162 IVERF
+162 IVEHY
-167 AQADAVEQNLDI
+167 AEADAVEENLNI

-225 TPGENG
+225 SPTDDG
-231 ERLLHPDDMVA
+231 RRMLHPDDMVA

-278 PKVIGIRVT
+278 PKVVGIRVT
-287 NALRPGVT
+287 NTMRPGVT

-301 HVAEILRKRSVVGK
+301 HVAQILRKRSVVGK

-347 FFPFDDETLAYLALS
+347 FFPFDGDTLKYLELT
-362 GRPAKLRE
+362 GRSQQLRRK
-370 QVVGYMSAQPLWRR
+370 VVAYMSAQPLWRR
-384 DELPEPEFDELIEL
+384 DEHAEPQFDELIDL

-416 QPLSKAGASFHE
+416 QSLANAAASFRDG
-428 EVLGAGKLIDAPQ
+428 VLGGGNLIAGPVE
-441 AQRFLEPSFGESI
+441 QRFFEPSFGEPI

-466 CTNTANPAQMIQA
+466 CTNTANPSQMIQA
-479 GLLARKARSLG
+479 GLLARNARALG
-490 LQRKPWVK
+490 LKRKPWVK

-508 ADYLAEAGLLED
+508 ADYLAEANLLED

-547 ETFADQGL
+547 EVFADQGL

-566 FEGRVNPKVPAGYL
+566 FEGRVNPKLQAGYL

-586 VAYAIA
+586 VAYAIV
-592 GTIDIDLTSQPLA
+592 GTIDTDLESQPLG
-605 EDAEGNAVY
+605 EDQQGNPVY
-614 LHDLMPSDAEIAAQV
+614 LRDVMPSDADIAAQV
-629 AEVVK
+629 LRVLK
-634 PEFFQQRLATVWEG
+634 PEFFQQRLATVWDG
-648 THHWQALS
+648 THQWQALS
-656 AEGSVQFPWSPESTY
+656 AVGSVQFPWSPESTY

-681 QAEPKASLAISGAR
+681 KAEPKDSLAINGAR
-695 ALMVLGDNVTTDHI
+695 ALMVVGDNVTTDHI

-716 ANSLAGQWLLE
+716 ADSLAGQWLLE

-745 EVMLR
+745 EVMVR
-750 GAFTNKSVKN
+750 GAFTNRSVKN
-760 RLLGESQP
+760 LLLGDKQP
-768 GQGAWAWNADHSEC
+768 GPGVWAWNADHSEC
-782 LPLYEAAKSYAAQN
+782 LPLFQAAQSYIREQI
-796 TPMVVF
+796 PMVVF

-829 AQSIERIHR
+829 ASSVERIHR

-849 VFQPG
+849 QFAPG
-854 QCADDLRLNG
+854 QRVADLKLDG
-864 SEQFDFVG
+864 SEHFDFAG
-872 LDELVV
+872 LDDLVV
-878 GENPI
+878 GNNPV
-883 SLIIRRAEGHRDE
+883 SMTVRRSNGELDQ
-896 VKVIARIDS
+896 VPLFARIDS
-905 QQEVRYLSNGG
+905 LQEIRYLTNGG
-916 VLPFVIRKVVART
+916 VLPFVIRKVVKRT
-929 RR
+929 APR

>member
-1 MVIDQF
+1 
-7 SSGLSALSIGS
+7 
-18 SAVPPASRKVCEHYK
+18 
-33 KPSDSSMTETA
+33 MTETA
-44 CDLLSPLVINDEA
+44 RDLLSSLVIDQQTFA
-57 FTIVDLSKML
+57 YVDLHKL
-67 DHQQLAKLPYSI
+67 LGAEALARLPYSI
-79 RILLENVARCSPQSL
+79 RILLENVARCSPLAL
-94 PSVLARAIGQGPDCE
+94 PSVLLRAIGDGPACE

-162 IVERF
+162 IVERY
-167 AQADAVEQNLDI
+167 AEADAVEANLDI

-216 EALAQVVWE
+216 EALARVVWE
-225 TPGENG
+225 SRTSDGQ
-231 ERLLHPDDMVA
+231 RLLHPDDMVA

-278 PKVIGIRVT
+278 PEVIGIRLS

-295 ATDLSL
+295 ATDLAL
-301 HVAEILRKRSVVGK
+301 HVAQILRRRSVVGK
-315 FVEFTGPGLSTLSWA
+315 FVEFTGPGLSTLGWA

-347 FFPFDDETLAYLALS
+347 FFPFDDETLSYLELS
-362 GRPAKLRE
+362 ARPAELRR
-370 QVVGYMSAQPLWRR
+370 QVSAYMTAQPLWRR
-384 DELPEPEFDELIEL
+384 NHLPEPQFDELIEL
-398 DLASIE
+398 DLASLE

-416 QPLSKAGASFHE
+416 QPLSAASASFRD
-428 EVLGAGKLIDAPQ
+428 EVLGGEGLIAGPAGPT
-441 AQRFLEPSFGESI
+441 FFEPSFGEAI
-454 THGAVV
+454 GHGAVV

-466 CTNTANPAQMIQA
+466 CTNTANPSLMIQA
-479 GLLARKARSLG
+479 GLLARRARQLG

-498 TSLSPGSQVV
+498 TSLSPGSRVV

-520 FSALGFDLAGFG
+520 FAALGFDLAGFG
-532 CMTCIGNSGKLEEHV
+532 CMTCIGNSGKLEAHV
-547 ETFADQGL
+547 EDFADQGL

-592 GTIDIDLTSQPLA
+592 GRIDIDLTRDPLGV
-605 EDAEGNAVY
+605 DASGKAVY
-614 LHDLMPSDAEIAAQV
+614 LHDLMPDDEVVAAQV
-629 AEVVK
+629 AEVVR
-634 PEFFQQRLATVWEG
+634 PEFFQQRLATVWDG

-656 AEGSVQFPWSPESTY
+656 AEGSVQFPWSPQSTY

-681 QAEPKASLAISGAR
+681 QAEAKASLAIAGAR

-716 ANSLAGQWLLE
+716 ASSLAGQWLLE

-760 RLLGESQP
+760 RLLGDEQP
-768 GQGAWAWNADHSEC
+768 GQGAWAWTADRQQC
-782 LPLYEAAKSYAAQN
+782 LPLYEAAKSYAAAG
-796 TPMVVF
+796 TPLVVF

-814 WAAKAQALLGVKAVV
+814 WAAKAQALLGVRAVV
-829 AQSIERIHR
+829 ARSIERIHR
-838 SNLIGMGVLPL
+838 SNLIGMGVIPL
-849 VFQPG
+849 QFREG
-854 QCADDLRLNG
+854 QGVDDLRLDG
-864 SEQFDFVG
+864 SEQVDFLG
-872 LDELVV
+872 LDDLRVGDNPVTLV
-878 GENPI
+878 
-883 SLIIRRAEGHRDE
+883 IRRASGECQE
-896 VKVIARIDS
+896 VGLGVRIDS
-905 QQEVRYLSNGG
+905 LQEIRYLRNGG
-916 VLPFVIRKVVART
+916 VLPYVIRKVVART
-929 RR
+929 KS

>member
-1 MVIDQF
+1 
-7 SSGLSALSIGS
+7 
-18 SAVPPASRKVCEHYK
+18 
-33 KPSDSSMTETA
+33 MTETA
-44 CDLLSPLVINDEA
+44 CDLLNHLVIDTEPFA
-57 FTIVDLSKML
+57 YIDLNKML
-67 DHQQLAKLPYSI
+67 SALQVSKLPYSI
-79 RILLENVARCSPQSL
+79 RILLENVARCSPESL

-141 GGDPQ
+141 GGDPK

-162 IVERF
+162 IVERY
-167 AQADAVEQNLDI
+167 AEADAVEKNLDI

-225 TPGENG
+225 SRTEDGQ
-231 ERLLHPDDMVA
+231 RLLHPDDMVA

-278 PKVIGIRVT
+278 PKVVGIRVT
-287 NALRPGVT
+287 NTLRPGVT

-315 FVEFTGPGLSTLSWA
+315 FVEFTGPGLSSLSWA

-347 FFPFDDETLAYLALS
+347 FFPFDDETLSYLKLS
-362 GRPAKLRE
+362 GRSESLCNK
-370 QVVGYMSAQPLWRR
+370 VVSYMSAQPLWRR
-384 DELPEPEFDELIEL
+384 DELAEPQFDELIEL

-404 PSVAG
+404 ASVAG

-416 QPLSKAGASFHE
+416 QKLSNAAASFRN
-428 EVLGAGKLIDAPQ
+428 EVMGGANLIAGPADQ
-441 AQRFLEPSFGESI
+441 TFFEPSFNESI

-466 CTNTANPAQMIQA
+466 CTNTANPSQMIQA
-479 GLLARKARSLG
+479 GLLARKARELG
-490 LQRKPWVK
+490 INRKPWVK
-498 TSLSPGSQVV
+498 TSLSPGSRVV
-508 ADYLAEAGLLED
+508 ADYLAEANLLED

-532 CMTCIGNSGKLEEHV
+532 CMTCIGNSGSLEEHV
-547 ETFADQGL
+547 EHFADQGL

-592 GTIDIDLTSQPLA
+592 GTIDIDLESQALA
-605 EDAEGNAVY
+605 QDRHGNPVY
-614 LHDLMPSDAEIAAQV
+614 LRDLMPSDAEIAAQV
-629 AEVVK
+629 AKVVK
-634 PEFFQQRLATVWEG
+634 PEFFQQRLAKVWDG
-648 THHWQALS
+648 THHWQSLS
-656 AEGSVQFPWSPESTY
+656 AEGSVQFPWNPSSTY

-681 QAEPKASLAISGAR
+681 PADPKTTLAINGAR
-695 ALMVLGDNVTTDHI
+695 TLMVLGDNVTTDHI
-709 SPAGAIP
+709 SPAYSIP
-716 ANSLAGQWLLE
+716 ADSLAGQWLLE
-727 RGEDPQDLNQYS
+727 RGEHPQDLNQYS

-750 GAFTNKSVKN
+750 GAFTNKAVRN
-760 RLLGESQP
+760 RLLGDVQP
-768 GQGAWAWNADHSEC
+768 GLGAWAWNADNTQC
-782 LPLYEAAKSYAAQN
+782 LPLYEAAKSYAAMHI
-796 TPMVVF
+796 PMVVF

-814 WAAKAQALLGVKAVV
+814 WAAKAQMLLGVKAVV

-838 SNLIGMGVLPL
+838 SNLIGMGVIPL
-849 VFQPG
+849 QFKPG
-854 QCADDLRLNG
+854 QSVDDLALQG
-864 SEQFDFVG
+864 DECFDFLG
-872 LDELVV
+872 LDDLVV
-878 GENPI
+878 GDNRVRM
-883 SLIIRRAEGHRDE
+883 LIQRGNGEQQQVELG
-896 VKVIARIDS
+896 VRIDS
-905 QQEVRYLSNGG
+905 LQEIRYLVNGG
-916 VLPFVIRKVVART
+916 VLPFVIRKVVQRT
-929 RR
+929 RQ

>member
-1 MVIDQF
+1 
-7 SSGLSALSIGS
+7 
-18 SAVPPASRKVCEHYK
+18 
-33 KPSDSSMTETA
+33 
-44 CDLLSPLVINDEA
+44 SPLMINDEA
-57 FTIVDLSKML
+57 FTIIDLSKML
-67 DHQQLAKLPYSI
+67 DQCQLERLPYSI
-79 RILLENVARCSPQSL
+79 RILLENVARCSPAAL
-94 PSVLARAIGQGPDCE
+94 PSVLARAIRQGPDCE

-162 IVERF
+162 IVERY
-167 AQADAVEQNLDI
+167 AEADSVEQNLDI
-179 DFRRNSER
+179 DFRRNGER
-187 YRFIKWAQKSLDNF
+187 YQFIKWAQESLDNF

-225 TPGENG
+225 SAGENG

-278 PKVIGIRVT
+278 PEVIGIRLT

-301 HVAEILRKRSVVGK
+301 HVAQILRKRSVVGK
-315 FVEFTGPGLSTLSWA
+315 FVEFTGPGLSGLSWA

-347 FFPFDDETLAYLALS
+347 FFPFDNETLAYLELS
-362 GRPAKLRE
+362 GRSAHLRDK
-370 QVVGYMSAQPLWRR
+370 VISYMSAQPLWRR
-384 DELPEPEFDELIEL
+384 DELAEPQFDELIEL

-416 QPLSKAGASFHE
+416 QPLSKAAASFRD
-428 EVLGAGKLIDAPQ
+428 EVMGGGNLINSPEGQ
-441 AQRFLEPSFGESI
+441 CFLEPAFGESI

-460 MSAITS
+460 ISAITS
-466 CTNTANPAQMIQA
+466 CTNTANPPQMIQA
-479 GLLARKARSLG
+479 GLLARKARALG

-508 ADYLAEAGLLED
+508 ADYLAEADLLAD

-547 ETFADQGL
+547 EEFADQGL

-592 GTIDIDLTSQPLA
+592 GTIDIDLTTQPLG
-605 EDAEGNAVY
+605 EDTHGQPVY
-614 LHDLMPSDAEIAAQV
+614 LHDLMPSEAEIAEQV
-629 AEVVK
+629 ARVVK
-634 PEFFQQRLATVWEG
+634 PEFFQQRLATVWDG

-656 AEGSVQFPWSPESTY
+656 AQGSVQFPWSPRSTY

-681 QAEPKASLAISGAR
+681 QAKPKASLAVTGAR
-695 ALMVLGDNVTTDHI
+695 ALMILGDNVTTDHI

-727 RGEDPQDLNQYS
+727 RGEDPRDLNQYS

-760 RLLGESQP
+760 RLLGELQP
-768 GQGAWAWNADHSEC
+768 GLGAWAWNADHSEC
-782 LPLYEAAKSYAAQN
+782 LPLYEAAKSYAEHN
-796 TPMVVF
+796 TPMVLF
-802 AGINYGAGSSRD
+802 AGINFGAGSSRD

-849 VFQPG
+849 LFKPG
-854 QCADDLRLNG
+854 QSVDDLQLDG
-864 SEQFDFVG
+864 TEQFDFLG
-872 LDELVV
+872 LDALVV
-878 GENPI
+878 GDNA
-883 SLIIRRAEGHRDE
+883 IILVVRRSDGRRDE
-896 VKVIARIDS
+896 VEVIARVDS

-916 VLPFVIRKVVART
+916 VLPYVIRKVVART
-929 RR
+929 RH

>member
-1 MVIDQF
+1 MTEPARDLLNHLVIDNERF
-7 SSGLSALSIGS
+7 AY
-18 SAVPPASRKVCEHYK
+18 V
-33 KPSDSSMTETA
+33 
-44 CDLLSPLVINDEA
+44 DLHKMLSPAQV
-57 FTIVDLSKML
+57 
-67 DHQQLAKLPYSI
+67 AKLPYSI
-79 RILLENVARCSPQSL
+79 RILLENVARCSPQAL
-94 PSVLARAIGQGPDCE
+94 PSVLARAIGQGPNCE

-131 AGMRDVVAEL
+131 ACMRDVVAEL
-141 GGDPQ
+141 GGDPK

-162 IVERF
+162 IVERY
-167 AQADAVEQNLDI
+167 AEADAVEQNLDI

-225 TPGENG
+225 TPMENG
-231 ERLLHPDDMVA
+231 QRMLHPDDMVA

-278 PKVIGIRVT
+278 PQVIGIRVS
-287 NALRPGVT
+287 NRMRPGVT

-315 FVEFTGPGLSTLSWA
+315 FVEFIGPGLSTLSWA

-347 FFPFDDETLAYLALS
+347 FFPFDTETLSYLELS
-362 GRPAKLRE
+362 GRSPALRKK
-370 QVVGYMSAQPLWRR
+370 VVSYMSAQPLWRR
-384 DELPEPEFDELIEL
+384 DDLAEPQFDELIEL
-398 DLASIE
+398 DLADIE

-416 QPLSKAGASFHE
+416 QSLANAAASFRN
-428 EVLGAGKLIDAPQ
+428 EVMGGKNLIAGPAEQ
-441 AQRFLEPSFGESI
+441 HFFEPSFHQPI

-460 MSAITS
+460 MAAITS
-466 CTNTANPAQMIQA
+466 CTNTANPSQMIQA
-479 GLLARKARSLG
+479 GLLARKARELG
-490 LQRKPWVK
+490 LKRKPWVK

-508 ADYLAEAGLLED
+508 ADYLAEARLLED

-547 ETFADQGL
+547 EVFADQGL

-592 GTIDIDLTSQPLA
+592 GTIDIDLESQPLGQSHNG
-605 EDAEGNAVY
+605 EPVY
-614 LHDLMPSDAEIAAQV
+614 LRDLMPSDTEVAAQV
-629 AEVVK
+629 IKVVK
-634 PEFFQQRLATVWEG
+634 PEFFQQRLATVWDG

-656 AEGSVQFPWSPESTY
+656 AEGSVQFPWSPDSTY
-671 LRRPQYLADI
+671 LRRPEYLAGI
-681 QAEPKASLAISGAR
+681 KAEPNTSLAISGAR
-695 ALMVLGDNVTTDHI
+695 ILMVLGDNITTDHI

-716 ANSLAGQWLLE
+716 AKSLAGQWLLE

-750 GAFTNKSVKN
+750 GAFTNKTVKN
-760 RLLGESQP
+760 LLLGDEQP
-768 GQGAWAWNADHSEC
+768 GQGGWAWNADHSEC
-782 LPLYEAAKSYAAQN
+782 LPLYQASKSYTDRQ
-796 TPMVVF
+796 TSMVMF

-829 AQSIERIHR
+829 ARSIERIHR
-838 SNLIGMGVLPL
+838 SNLIGMGVIPL
-849 VFQPG
+849 QFKPG
-854 QCADDLRLNG
+854 MSVEDLQLQGTERL
-864 SEQFDFVG
+864 DFLG
-872 LDELVV
+872 LDGLAV
-878 GENPI
+878 GDN
-883 SLIIRRAEGHRDE
+883 SVTLIIHRTTGDLQHVE
-896 VKVIARIDS
+896 LAVRIDS
-905 QQEVRYLSNGG
+905 LQEIRYLINGG

-929 RR
+929 RH

>member
-1 MVIDQF
+1 M
-7 SSGLSALSIGS
+7 
-18 SAVPPASRKVCEHYK
+18 
-33 KPSDSSMTETA
+33 SMTQSAADLFSPLLIDEQSYTYV
-44 CDLLSPLVINDEA
+44 DLFKLLSVG
-57 FTIVDLSKML
+57 
-67 DHQQLAKLPYSI
+67 QLARLPYSI
-79 RILLENVARCSPQSL
+79 RILLENVARCSPESL
-94 PSVLARAIGQGPDCE
+94 ASVVARAVGEGPDCE

-141 GGDPQ
+141 GGDPH
-146 AMNPLI
+146 AMNPMI

-162 IVERF
+162 IVEHY
-167 AQADAVEQNLDI
+167 AEQDAVEANLDI

-187 YRFIKWAQKSLDNF
+187 YRFIKWAQKSLDDF
-201 GVIPPGTG
+201 KVIPPGTG

-225 TPGENG
+225 SPGADG
-231 ERLLHPDDMVA
+231 QRLLHPDDMVA

-278 PKVIGIRVT
+278 PQVIGIRVS
-287 NALRPGVT
+287 NVMRPGVT

-301 HVAEILRKRSVVGK
+301 HVAQLLRKRKVVGK
-315 FVEFTGPGLSTLSWA
+315 FVEFTGPGLSSLSWA

-347 FFPFDDETLAYLALS
+347 FFPFDDETLSYLELT
-362 GRPAKLRE
+362 GRPDALRRK
-370 QVVGYMSAQPLWRR
+370 VVAYMNAQPLWRR
-384 DELPEPEFDELIEL
+384 DGDAEPQFDELIEL

-416 QPLSKAGASFHE
+416 HRLSEAAASFRND
-428 EVLGAGKLIDAPQ
+428 VLSGTQLIAGPA
-441 AQRFLEPSFGESI
+441 AQTFFEPSFNESI

-479 GLLARKARSLG
+479 GLFARNARRLG
-490 LQRKPWVK
+490 LTRKPWVK
-498 TSLSPGSQVV
+498 TSLSPGSRVV
-508 ADYLAEAGLLED
+508 ADYLAQADLLED

-532 CMTCIGNSGKLEEHV
+532 CMTCIGNSGQLEPHV
-547 ETFADQGL
+547 EAFADQGL

-592 GTIDIDLTSQPLA
+592 GSIDIDLESQPLA
-605 EDAEGNAVY
+605 QDATGRDVF
-614 LHDLMPSDAEIAAQV
+614 LRDLMPSDAEVAAQV
-629 AEVVK
+629 VDVVR
-634 PEFFQQRLATVWEG
+634 PEFFRDRLATVWDG

-681 QAEPKASLAISGAR
+681 QPEPKGSLAISDAR
-695 ALMVLGDNVTTDHI
+695 VLMVLGDNVTTDHI
-709 SPAGAIP
+709 SPAYSIP
-716 ANSLAGQWLLE
+716 ASSLAGQWLLE
-727 RGEDPQDLNQYS
+727 RGEAPEDLNQYS

-750 GAFTNKSVKN
+750 GAFTNRSVKN
-760 RLLGESQP
+760 LLLEDDQP
-768 GQGAWAWNADHSEC
+768 GLGVWAWNVDRSER
-782 LPLYEAAKSYAAQN
+782 LPLFEAAQSYARQQL
-796 TPMVVF
+796 PMVVF

-829 AQSIERIHR
+829 ASSIERIHR
-838 SNLIGMGVLPL
+838 SNLIGMGVIPL
-849 VFQPG
+849 QFANGHSV
-854 QCADDLRLNG
+854 ADLHLDGTEHL
-864 SEQFDFVG
+864 DFTG
-872 LDELVV
+872 LDELSV
-878 GENPI
+878 GDNPVTMV
-883 SLIIRRAEGHRDE
+883 IRRGAEQRPVELG
-896 VKVIARIDS
+896 VRIDS
-905 QQEVRYLSNGG
+905 QQEIGYLRHGG
-916 VLPFVIRKVVART
+916 VLPFVIRKVVKRT
-929 RR
+929 RP

>member
-1 MVIDQF
+1 
-7 SSGLSALSIGS
+7 
-18 SAVPPASRKVCEHYK
+18 
-33 KPSDSSMTETA
+33 MTKTA
-44 CDLLSPLVINDEA
+44 CDLINHLVIDDEPFAYIDLNKMLSPVQ
-57 FTIVDLSKML
+57 VS
-67 DHQQLAKLPYSI
+67 KLPYSI
-79 RILLENVARCSPQSL
+79 RILLENVARCSPESL
-94 PSVLARAIGQGPDCE
+94 PSVLARAIGNGPDCE

-141 GGDPQ
+141 GGDPK

-162 IVERF
+162 IVEHY
-167 AQADAVEQNLDI
+167 AEADAVEQNLDI

-187 YRFIKWAQKSLDNF
+187 YRFIKWAQESLDNF
-201 GVIPPGTG
+201 RVIPPGTG

-225 TPGENG
+225 SRTEDGQ
-231 ERLLHPDDMVA
+231 RLLHPDDMVA

-278 PKVIGIRVT
+278 PKVVGIRVT
-287 NALRPGVT
+287 NTLRPGVT

-315 FVEFTGPGLSTLSWA
+315 FVEFTGPGLSALSWA

-347 FFPFDDETLAYLALS
+347 FFPFDDETLSYLKLS
-362 GRPAKLRE
+362 GRSESLCNK
-370 QVVGYMSAQPLWRR
+370 VVSYMSAQPLWRR
-384 DELPEPEFDELIEL
+384 DELAEPQFDELIEL
-398 DLASIE
+398 DLNSIE
-404 PSVAG
+404 VSVAG

-416 QPLSKAGASFHE
+416 QKLSNAAASFRN
-428 EVLGAGKLIDAPQ
+428 EVMGGSNLIAGP
-441 AQRFLEPSFGESI
+441 AQTTFFEPSFNEPI

-466 CTNTANPAQMIQA
+466 CTNTANPSQMIQA
-479 GLLARKARSLG
+479 GLLARKARELG
-490 LQRKPWVK
+490 VTRKPWVK
-498 TSLSPGSQVV
+498 TSLSPGSRVV
-508 ADYLAEAGLLED
+508 ADYLAEADLLED
-520 FSALGFDLAGFG
+520 FSTLGFDLAGFG
-532 CMTCIGNSGKLEEHV
+532 CMTCIGNSGSLEEHV
-547 ETFADQGL
+547 ELFADQGL

-592 GTIDIDLTSQPLA
+592 GTIGIDLESQALA
-605 EDAEGNAVY
+605 SDHDGNPVY
-614 LHDLMPSDAEIAAQV
+614 LRDLMPSDAEIAAQV
-629 AEVVK
+629 AKVVK
-634 PEFFQQRLATVWEG
+634 PEFFQQRLAKVWEG
-648 THHWQALS
+648 THHWQSLS
-656 AEGSVQFPWSPESTY
+656 AEGSVQFPWSPDSTY

-681 QAEPKASLAISGAR
+681 PAEPKTSLAINGAR
-695 ALMVLGDNVTTDHI
+695 ILMVLGDNVTTDHI
-709 SPAGAIP
+709 SPAYSIP
-716 ANSLAGQWLLE
+716 ADSLAGQWLLE

-750 GAFTNKSVKN
+750 GAFTNKAVKN
-760 RLLGESQP
+760 RLLGDRQP
-768 GQGAWAWNADHSEC
+768 GLGAWAWNADHSQC
-782 LPLYEAAKSYAAQN
+782 LPLYEAAKSYAAQH

-838 SNLIGMGVLPL
+838 SNLIGMGVIPL
-849 VFQPG
+849 QFKSG
-854 QCADDLRLNG
+854 QSVDDLVLQGDER
-864 SEQFDFVG
+864 FDFLG
-872 LDELVV
+872 LDDLSV
-878 GENPI
+878 GENHVT
-883 SLIIRRAEGHRDE
+883 LVMHRGNGDQQQ
-896 VKVIARIDS
+896 VDLGVRIDS
-905 QQEVRYLSNGG
+905 LQEIRYLINGG
-916 VLPFVIRKVVART
+916 VLPFVIRKVVKRT
-929 RR
+929 RQ